1 MHMNE
6 LIDSSNVCDEC
17 MHAMRGIQL
26 RAAVGMHAM
35 RGKQLR
41 AAVDMR
47 ARGGWQRRM
56 CACDIDRG
64 EVVVEKVLPSL
75 AGCHARVEAQAKSL
89 AGVRGCCMYGLD
101 VEEYDVAHADAR
113 RRLPHGGG
121 LESARAGDSYP
132 PIVCEPGM
140 RASRPSCPLRSP
152 SAVQQVQ

>member
-75 AGCHARVEAQAKSL
+75 AGCHARAIIACAMFYFL
-89 AGVRGCCMYGLD
+89 R
-101 VEEYDVAHADAR
+101 
-113 RRLPHGGG
+113 
-121 LESARAGDSYP
+121 SARCARSDSETGCAVRYSITAGWLMPSLK
-132 PIVCEPGM
+132 
-140 RASRPSCPLRSP
+140 SRVTS
-152 SAVQQVQ
+152 